1 MNLHAV
7 ASAAISSI
15 NPMSQVGILVSTG
28 STYNGDGSRTP
39 TYNPPRIVSAQL
51 QSLQYS
57 DVMKLEG
64 LNIQNVRDKIYLS
77 GDLEGLIRADRR
89 GGDLVIFPDGR
100 TYVVAIILEN
110 WPEWTCAAITQQ
122 IDPLRFMVSDD
133 PSLTF
138 TLPGNSGMR
147 LMGWN

>member
-28 STYNGDGSRTP
+28 STDNDDGSRTP
-39 TYNPPRIVSAQL
+39 TYNPLRIVSAQL

-77 GDLEGLIRADRR
+77 GDLEGLIRVDRR
-89 GGDLVIFPDGR
+89 GGWENLRRGDHSGELARVDLCGDHTTDRPAQVYGVR
-100 TYVVAIILEN
+100 
-110 WPEWTCAAITQQ
+110 
-122 IDPLRFMVSDD
+122 
-133 PSLTF
+133 
-138 TLPGNSGMR
+138 
-147 LMGWN
+147 